1 MKTHKQKKPGRKGF
15 IRLTYPES
23 QSTEGSQ
30 GSNSNWAG
38 ICKQELIQR
47 PWGIDTYWLAT
58 HGLLSLLSFRSQDQQ
73 PTVALPT
80 MGWAFV
86 HHLIIK
92 NMPYKLICLQPDRL
106 EALPQKI
113 FPYSQMTMEVN

>member
-58 HGLLSLLSFRSQDQQ
+58 HGLFSLLSFRSQDQQ

-86 HHLIIK
+86 YHSIIK

-106 EALPQKI
+106 ETFPHMI